1 MESSSKRGGIMRLS
15 NFNGDT
21 YSFAILN
28 GIFKL
33 NHVIYLTIR
42 DAFVQVYYLSRRKSR
57 FSTELSTEESNV

>member
-1 MESSSKRGGIMRLS
+1 MRLS

-57 FSTELSTEESNV
+57 FSNLFPVYLSFSRGG

>member
-1 MESSSKRGGIMRLS
+1 MRLS

-57 FSTELSTEESNV
+57 FSNLLPVYYLLAVVADNGG